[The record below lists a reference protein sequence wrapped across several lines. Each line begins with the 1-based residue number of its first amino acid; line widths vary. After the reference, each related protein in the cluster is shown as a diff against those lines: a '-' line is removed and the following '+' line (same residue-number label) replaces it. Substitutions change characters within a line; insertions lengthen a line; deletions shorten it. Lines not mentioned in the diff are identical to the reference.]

1 MSTEELRREDD
12 RLIGALVQKVDQ
24 LIVDVS
30 DVKSSIKWQNGR
42 VRKLEGW
49 RNVILGAWMATTILI
64 SAMMYLF
71 KEYLHAAEEV
81 GKLLKLLP

>member
-49 RNVILGAWMATTILI
+49 RNVILGAWMATTLLI

-71 KEYLHAAEEV
+71 KEYLYAAEQV
-81 GKLLKLLP
+81 RKLLP